1 MVTDDPDL
9 KLPGLRVVSS
19 LSAGKAPWLLG
30 QISRNWRAIALSS
43 PKLWSSVS
51 IFLRTQSQTSA
62 AVQRRLELAQVSLLS
77 LYLTRSHDYP
87 LSLYVNS
94 LYASHPLLSMLYAQS
109 YRWRNAVLYLPAE
122 TLKDLSFACKGALP
136 LLRNLLISITRDSA
150 TTITAQQN
158 WEEVIQRDTVVDAFQ
173 FTPELKCLAI
183 SQIPSF
189 PSLFAIPWVQLVRF
203 ECNLKSEA
211 WQQSE
216 NSVNVDI
223 LRRASNVRMSMVRC
237 NFSMSLNPVPLLHL
251 HLHTLNLFSVLDTNP
266 SIPHVAQFLDIVT
279 LPALRQL
286 TIRTQRREI
295 DGSSAILRFIERSE
309 AKCLRVVSLN
319 DMPMSIE
326 ATQQLLT
333 LIPAVEHLGLSGVT
347 DDIVRA
353 LYRGSND
360 SPDVGQ
366 PGVATDTT
374 NSSSK
379 HIGVTLLPRL
389 KRLAFYGVE
398 SLSVNQRL
406 LLGMIESRRR
416 DTVSESLISDI
427 QDSNGEVVPT
437 LRLERMELSR
447 KFNFNDPDAIFRLDQ
462 LLGEGL
468 ILDQR

>member
-1 MVTDDPDL
+1 
-9 KLPGLRVVSS
+9 
-19 LSAGKAPWLLG
+19 
-30 QISRNWRAIALSS
+30 
-43 PKLWSSVS
+43 
-51 IFLRTQSQTSA
+51 
-62 AVQRRLELAQVSLLS
+62 
-77 LYLTRSHDYP
+77 
-87 LSLYVNS
+87 
-94 LYASHPLLSMLYAQS
+94 MLYAQS

-158 WEEVIQRDTVVDAFQ
+158 WDEVINRDTVVDAFQ

-189 PSLFAIPWVQLVRF
+189 PSLFVIPWAQLVRF

-237 NFSMSLNPVPLLHL
+237 NFSMSLNPVPLLHVN
-251 HLHTLNLFSVLDTNP
+251 LHTLNLFSVLDTNP
-266 SIPHVAQFLDIVT
+266 CIPHVAQFLDIVT
-279 LPALRQL
+279 LPSLRQL

-295 DGSSAILRFIERSE
+295 DNSSAILRFIERSE
-309 AKCLRVVSLN
+309 PKCLRVVSLN
-319 DMPMSIE
+319 DMPMSVE

-333 LIPAVEHLGLSGVT
+333 LIPEVEHLGLSRVT

-353 LYRGSND
+353 LYRGSD
-360 SPDVGQ
+360 IHPDVGQ
-366 PGVATDTT
+366 PGFAT

-389 KRLAFYGVE
+389 KRLAFFGGE

-416 DTVSESLISDI
+416 ATASESLISNI
-427 QDSNGEVVPT
+427 QDSNGEIVQN
-437 LRLERMELSR
+437 LCLERMELSR